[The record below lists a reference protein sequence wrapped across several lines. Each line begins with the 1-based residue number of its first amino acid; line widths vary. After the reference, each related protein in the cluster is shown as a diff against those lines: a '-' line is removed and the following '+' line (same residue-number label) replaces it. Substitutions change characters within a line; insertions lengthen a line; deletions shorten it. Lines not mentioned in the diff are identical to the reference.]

1 MNYYYKELKVKYNIL
16 GFFIIFI
23 KVMFFSILILGTKT
37 FLDEAFYSYRKV
49 FEYIGIGLIIIIGYY
64 CESKAMNFLRLKN
77 FGSLFEQITFYV
89 KKNKHK
95 KAINFLENNFLANW
109 KRVFA
114 NAVKEKDIRLKEL
127 YFLKYLEARNLIYFD
142 IIQNEY
148 DESLKNNIYNC
159 FDKIIKM
166 SIELNE
172 KESLAYAYA
181 NRAKANI
188 TIYKLNNDAE
198 YKLNAKDDYNKA
210 IEYIEDNNIKNEL
223 KKQLNKIA

>member
-16 GFFIIFI
+16 GFLIIFI
-23 KVMFFSILILGTKT
+23 KVMFFGVAILGTKT
-37 FLDEAFYSYRKV
+37 FLDEAFYSYSKV
-49 FEYIGIGLIIIIGYY
+49 FEYISIGLIIIMGYY
-64 CESKAMNFLRLKN
+64 YKAKVIKLLRLGS
-77 FGSLFEQITFYV
+77 FGGLFDQISFYV
-89 KKNKHK
+89 KKNKHQ

-109 KRVFA
+109 KTVFA

-127 YFLKYLEARNLIYFD
+127 YFLKYLEARNLIYFN

-166 SIELNE
+166 SVELNE

-223 KKQLNKIA
+223 KKQLNKIG